1 MARRQ
6 ESEHGRRGGGS
17 AFDGRRR
24 PPALLAAH
32 GDAAQIDHRV
42 FDDASAHPAGRAPRP
57 LPRPLL
63 HPSRHAEQV
72 DGALRRLRQFPV
84 PVQARDVLDGG
95 AAILHLRHHR
105 RHLQSA
111 HRLHRRALRAQR
123 PEPRPAQ
130 VARHAVGALGDPAG
144 DELSRLAMAVRSFLQ
159 RVQLA
164 LAPGQH
170 RSRCLDRRRQLGA
183 LLRHSGQCLDRRAV
197 LHDHVSGGAEIGSR
211 AALRGGGDRR
221 RQLVAA
227 HVVRDAAHDAQ
238 HHGHHRAVFPDRDL
252 RQFRHRAHPD
262 RGRADRSHAR
272 VRHLG
277 VLDRHSGQRHSARR
291 QRLAVH
297 GARHP
302 SPRERNV
309 MTAAAITTANAPARK
324 RRYGSMSRDRRWALR
339 WSYFFLTVFAIFFLM
354 PPVYMLI
361 TSLKTSAEISAAT
374 NPWWVY
380 HPTLGNYVELLTSS
394 QYLTFFRNSALVSV
408 IVVAITMLIS
418 VPAAFALSRMRF
430 WGSAALATGIFLT
443 YLIPETL
450 LFIPLFKM
458 FALVNEYTGI
468 QLINRWWVLLLLYPT
483 LTVPFCTWIMIGYF
497 ASIPKELDEAALM
510 DGANYRQ
517 ILTRVFIPVALPGL
531 IAATIFAFTVSWA
544 QFLYPLAFTTSADQ
558 LVLPVGI
565 VTSLIKGDV
574 FNWGQI
580 MTGALLGAAPP
591 LIIYAFLMDY
601 YIAGLT
607 AGATKG

>member
-1 MARRQ
+1 MSVTSAIGEATPARR
-6 ESEHGRRGGGS
+6 
-17 AFDGRRR
+17 
-24 PPALLAAH
+24 
-32 GDAAQIDHRV
+32 
-42 FDDASAHPAGRAPRP
+42 
-57 LPRPLL
+57 
-63 HPSRHAEQV
+63 
-72 DGALRRLRQFPV
+72 
-84 PVQARDVLDGG
+84 
-95 AAILHLRHHR
+95 
-105 RHLQSA
+105 
-111 HRLHRRALRAQR
+111 
-123 PEPRPAQ
+123 
-130 VARHAVGALGDPAG
+130 
-144 DELSRLAMAVRSFLQ
+144 
-159 RVQLA
+159 
-164 LAPGQH
+164 
-170 RSRCLDRRRQLGA
+170 
-183 LLRHSGQCLDRRAV
+183 
-197 LHDHVSGGAEIGSR
+197 
-211 AALRGGGDRR
+211 
-221 RQLVAA
+221 
-227 HVVRDAAHDAQ
+227 
-238 HHGHHRAVFPDRDL
+238 
-252 RQFRHRAHPD
+252 
-262 RGRADRSHAR
+262 
-272 VRHLG
+272 
-277 VLDRHSGQRHSARR
+277 
-291 QRLAVH
+291 
-297 GARHP
+297 
-302 SPRERNV
+302 
-309 MTAAAITTANAPARK
+309 RK
-324 RRYGSMSRDRRWALR
+324 AGSMSRDRRWALR
-339 WSYFFLTVFAIFFLM
+339 WSYFFLILFAIFFLT
-354 PPVYMLI
+354 PPIYMLI

-380 HPTLGNYVELLTSS
+380 HPTFSNYIELLTSS

-408 IVVAITMLIS
+408 FVVTITMLIS

-430 WGSAALATGIFLT
+430 WGSGLLATGVFLT

-458 FALVNEYTGI
+458 FAIFNELTGI
-468 QLINRWWVLLLLYPT
+468 QLLNRWWVLLILYPT

-565 VTSLIKGDV
+565 ITSLIKGDV

>member
-1 MARRQ
+1 MSVASAI
-6 ESEHGRRGGGS
+6 SERS
-17 AFDGRRR
+17 PARRR
-24 PPALLAAH
+24 P
-32 GDAAQIDHRV
+32 I
-42 FDDASAHPAGRAPRP
+42 
-57 LPRPLL
+57 
-63 HPSRHAEQV
+63 
-72 DGALRRLRQFPV
+72 
-84 PVQARDVLDGG
+84 
-95 AAILHLRHHR
+95 
-105 RHLQSA
+105 
-111 HRLHRRALRAQR
+111 
-123 PEPRPAQ
+123 
-130 VARHAVGALGDPAG
+130 
-144 DELSRLAMAVRSFLQ
+144 
-159 RVQLA
+159 
-164 LAPGQH
+164 
-170 RSRCLDRRRQLGA
+170 
-183 LLRHSGQCLDRRAV
+183 
-197 LHDHVSGGAEIGSR
+197 
-211 AALRGGGDRR
+211 
-221 RQLVAA
+221 
-227 HVVRDAAHDAQ
+227 
-238 HHGHHRAVFPDRDL
+238 
-252 RQFRHRAHPD
+252 
-262 RGRADRSHAR
+262 
-272 VRHLG
+272 
-277 VLDRHSGQRHSARR
+277 
-291 QRLAVH
+291 
-297 GARHP
+297 
-302 SPRERNV
+302 
-309 MTAAAITTANAPARK
+309 
-324 RRYGSMSRDRRWALR
+324 GSMSRDRRWALR
-339 WSYFFLTVFAIFFLM
+339 WSYFFLVLFAIFFLT
-354 PPVYMLI
+354 PPVYMFI

-380 HPTLGNYVELLTSS
+380 HPTLGNYIELLTSS

-408 IVVAITMLIS
+408 FVVTITMLIS

-430 WGSAALATGIFLT
+430 WGSGLLATGVFLT

-458 FALVNEYTGI
+458 FAIFNELTDI
-468 QLINRWWVLLLLYPT
+468 QLINRWWVLLILYPT

-565 VTSLIKGDV
+565 ITSLIKGDV

>member
-1 MARRQ
+1 L
-6 ESEHGRRGGGS
+6 S
-17 AFDGRRR
+17 
-24 PPALLAAH
+24 
-32 GDAAQIDHRV
+32 
-42 FDDASAHPAGRAPRP
+42 
-57 LPRPLL
+57 
-63 HPSRHAEQV
+63 SR
-72 DGALRRLRQFPV
+72 
-84 PVQARDVLDGG
+84 
-95 AAILHLRHHR
+95 
-105 RHLQSA
+105 
-111 HRLHRRALRAQR
+111 
-123 PEPRPAQ
+123 
-130 VARHAVGALGDPAG
+130 
-144 DELSRLAMAVRSFLQ
+144 
-159 RVQLA
+159 
-164 LAPGQH
+164 
-170 RSRCLDRRRQLGA
+170 
-183 LLRHSGQCLDRRAV
+183 
-197 LHDHVSGGAEIGSR
+197 
-211 AALRGGGDRR
+211 
-221 RQLVAA
+221 
-227 HVVRDAAHDAQ
+227 
-238 HHGHHRAVFPDRDL
+238 
-252 RQFRHRAHPD
+252 
-262 RGRADRSHAR
+262 
-272 VRHLG
+272 
-277 VLDRHSGQRHSARR
+277 
-291 QRLAVH
+291 
-297 GARHP
+297 
-302 SPRERNV
+302 
-309 MTAAAITTANAPARK
+309 
-324 RRYGSMSRDRRWALR
+324 
-339 WSYFFLTVFAIFFLM
+339 
-354 PPVYMLI
+354 
-361 TSLKTSAEISAAT
+361 
-374 NPWWVY
+374 
-380 HPTLGNYVELLTSS
+380 

-430 WGSAALATGIFLT
+430 WGSAALATGVFLT

-458 FALVNEYTGI
+458 FALVDEHAGI

>member
-1 MARRQ
+1 M
-6 ESEHGRRGGGS
+6 
-17 AFDGRRR
+17 
-24 PPALLAAH
+24 
-32 GDAAQIDHRV
+32 
-42 FDDASAHPAGRAPRP
+42 
-57 LPRPLL
+57 
-63 HPSRHAEQV
+63 
-72 DGALRRLRQFPV
+72 
-84 PVQARDVLDGG
+84 
-95 AAILHLRHHR
+95 
-105 RHLQSA
+105 
-111 HRLHRRALRAQR
+111 
-123 PEPRPAQ
+123 
-130 VARHAVGALGDPAG
+130 
-144 DELSRLAMAVRSFLQ
+144 
-159 RVQLA
+159 
-164 LAPGQH
+164 
-170 RSRCLDRRRQLGA
+170 
-183 LLRHSGQCLDRRAV
+183 
-197 LHDHVSGGAEIGSR
+197 
-211 AALRGGGDRR
+211 
-221 RQLVAA
+221 
-227 HVVRDAAHDAQ
+227 
-238 HHGHHRAVFPDRDL
+238 
-252 RQFRHRAHPD
+252 
-262 RGRADRSHAR
+262 
-272 VRHLG
+272 
-277 VLDRHSGQRHSARR
+277 
-291 QRLAVH
+291 
-297 GARHP
+297 
-302 SPRERNV
+302 
-309 MTAAAITTANAPARK
+309 MTAASLAQAKAPARQ
-324 RRYGSMSRDRRWALR
+324 RRYRSIERDRRWALR
-339 WSYFFLTVFAIFFLM
+339 WSYFFLALFAVFFLM
-354 PPVYMLI
+354 PPIYMLI

-380 HPTLGNYVELLTSS
+380 HPTLGNYIELLSS
-394 QYLTFFRNSALVSV
+394 RQYLTFFRNSALVSI
-408 IVVAITMLIS
+408 IVVAVTMLIS
-418 VPAAFALSRMRF
+418 VPAAYALSRMRF

-458 FALVNEYTGI
+458 FTVINEYTDI
-468 QLINRWWVLLLLYPT
+468 QLINRWWVLLLVYPT